1 MTVSHAD
8 GRETD
13 LPGKANVRLGSGDVV
28 VVESCGG
35 GGYGSPEA

>member
-13 LPGKANVRLGSGDVV
+13 LPGKANVRLGCDDVV

-35 GGYGSPEA
+35 GGYRTPEA